1 VLYCLLLKKK
11 VIKKIRIKLHN
22 RDIRILRRIQDYL
35 HIGRIRADKNKPYP
49 MYIVS
54 TKEDMTYII
63 KNLNGLIRLK
73 VASFKEACVLYNM
86 GY

>member
-1 VLYCLLLKKK
+1 MLMVILILEKIFLAKKK
-11 VIKKIRIKLHN
+11 VIKQIRIKLHN

-35 HIGRIRADKNKPYP
+35 HIGRIRTDKNKPYS

-73 VASFKEACVLYNM
+73 VPSFK
-86 GY
+86 